1 MSKPL
6 LEIQHISKFFPGV
19 KALQDISFSV
29 DKAEIHALIGENGAG
44 KSTLIKVLSGINKP
58 ENGGTIAMNGHRLDN
73 LTPIQSLKE
82 GIVVIYQ
89 DFSLFPNLSVMEN
102 IALGLCV
109 KKNEKIINWK
119 EMAKIAEQALVQLG
133 VKNIDI
139 RVKISELSVAKQ
151 QLVAIA
157 CAIVNDAKLLI
168 LDEPTSALSS
178 DDVKNLFRIMQ
189 SLKAKGISMLFIS
202 HKLDELFAVADR
214 FTVLR
219 DGQCIGTY
227 NKDELTNDKLIALM
241 VGRKIEYKI
250 YDKRKCNEPLLEV
263 RSLSKKG
270 NFKDI
275 SFTLNKGEIFGLT
288 GLVGAGRT
296 EIVSS
301 LFGLNEPD
309 SGCVLL
315 DGKEINIRHPNEAV
329 KQGIAFV
336 PENRLREGLVLRK
349 TSEDNITVTVLDKL
363 SHRFGLLDMKKK
375 HDLAE
380 HWMKTLEIKPNYLDM
395 EAGKYSGGN
404 KQRIVIAKWLATEP
418 KVLIVDE
425 PTNGIDIGAKAEIH
439 ELLYNLAKS
448 GLGIIVI
455 SSELPEILS
464 ICDRVAVVR
473 HGKIQ
478 KILPCEGLTQEY
490 IMNLAF

>member
-29 DKAEIHALIGENGAG
+29 DKAEIHALIGENGTG
-44 KSTLIKVLSGINKP
+44 KSTLVKVLSGINKP
-58 ENGGTIAMNGHRLDN
+58 ESGGTIAMNGHRLDN

-270 NFKDI
+270 
-275 SFTLNKGEIFGLT
+275 SREI
-288 GLVGAGRT
+288 GRA
-296 EIVSS
+296 S
-301 LFGLNEPD
+301 
-309 SGCVLL
+309 C
-315 DGKEINIRHPNEAV
+315 
-329 KQGIAFV
+329 
-336 PENRLREGLVLRK
+336 RE
-349 TSEDNITVTVLDKL
+349 
-363 SHRFGLLDMKKK
+363 
-375 HDLAE
+375 
-380 HWMKTLEIKPNYLDM
+380 
-395 EAGKYSGGN
+395 
-404 KQRIVIAKWLATEP
+404 
-418 KVLIVDE
+418 
-425 PTNGIDIGAKAEIH
+425 
-439 ELLYNLAKS
+439 
-448 GLGIIVI
+448 
-455 SSELPEILS
+455 
-464 ICDRVAVVR
+464 RV
-473 HGKIQ
+473 
-478 KILPCEGLTQEY
+478 
-490 IMNLAF
+490 